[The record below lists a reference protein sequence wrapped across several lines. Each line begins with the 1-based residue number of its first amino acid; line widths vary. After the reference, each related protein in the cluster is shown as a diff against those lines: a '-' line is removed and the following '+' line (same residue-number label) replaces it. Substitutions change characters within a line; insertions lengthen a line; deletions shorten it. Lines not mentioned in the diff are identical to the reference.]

1 MKQQGYPSYQDTHI
15 EWLGKIPR
23 HWNIQTLKYAV
34 KLINENM
41 DELATD
47 LPYIG
52 LSNIESRTGKVLPQ
66 EMLPI
71 NSASKIFRTGDVL
84 FGKLRPRA
92 VYSRKWWLSEQ

>member
-1 MKQQGYPSYQDTHI
+1 
-15 EWLGKIPR
+15 
-23 HWNIQTLKYAV
+23 
-34 KLINENM
+34 
-41 DELATD
+41 